1 MRRSMILLALVA
13 VALLLFFLREVVV
26 EPASNGPLPA
36 ASAGLRSLD
45 VGVRGPAT
53 HAPVTLLAATV
64 RQGTDGMS
72 FSGQVLSSGTEQP
85 VPGAELLF
93 EHGGAAHTTRCTN
106 DGRFTLTAID
116 EGEWHLVR
124 IEAPGFHPYVSRF
137 DSGGVTLWATQG
149 RRLESLVFHLTPV
162 VDLDGLVVDGAG
174 QEVAGAIVAMLNP
187 DGSEV
192 LSRTV
197 TDKAGTF
204 LFRAPD
210 EGIVEATHP
219 DYLPGRA
226 RVGYRT
232 AVTRSLTVH
241 LGPKVDA
248 GITLLPLIGKVVDPA
263 GVELPGVLVT
273 VEQEKVEDP
282 GLFAQQAETDGDGRF
297 AFSLAAGSYA
307 VTASRPGMVGVSA
320 VGTAGGPPLSLVLGG
335 GASIRGR
342 VKSARGEP
350 VTAFALVLS
359 RRQGLE
365 RLDTQVL
372 NVAHAL
378 GEFELSG
385 VPPGSWVIAAAG
397 LGYGPSAEKPLE
409 VPPAGL
415 SGVELTLSRG
425 ATLKGTVVT
434 RGTGAPVVGARVSLE
449 SSLFDGST
457 PLRAD
462 ARTDERGAFALEGLA
477 PGRRSIYVIG
487 PGHHARIVSA
497 IEVPKDGDP
506 PLLRVE
512 LTPLAKGEEPQL
524 ELVGIGAVLKPAGE
538 VLVIEQ
544 ALPGGGAAEAGLAPG
559 DEVLAVD
566 GAPVGQLGFAGAVER
581 IRGPEDSTV
590 TLRIRKAGAE
600 SELAV
605 PRRRVQH

>member
-1 MRRSMILLALVA
+1 MRRSLIALALAA
-13 VALLLFFLREVVV
+13 VALLLFFLRDVLL
-26 EPASNGPLPA
+26 EPVSSPLPA
-36 ASAGLRSLD
+36 TGPHAALDAGA
-45 VGVRGPAT
+45 RGPAT

-85 VPGAELLF
+85 VAGAELLF
-93 EHGGAAHTTRCTN
+93 EHGGTAHTTRSTN

-116 EGEWHLVR
+116 DGEWHLVR

-137 DSGGVTLWATQG
+137 DSGGIALWATPG
-149 RRLESLVFHLTPV
+149 RRLEGLVFHLSPA

-232 AVTRSLTVH
+232 AVTRTLTVY
-241 LGPKVDA
+241 LGPRVDA
-248 GITLLPLIGKVVDPA
+248 GLALSPLSGQVVDAA
-263 GVELPGVLVT
+263 GAELPGVLVT
-273 VEQEKVEDP
+273 AEADEAEDP
-282 GLFAQQAETDGDGRF
+282 GLYAQQAETDLDGRF
-297 AFSLAAGSYA
+297 AFSLAPGAYA
-307 VTASRPGMVGVSA
+307 VTATRPGVVGVSA
-320 VGTAGGPPLSLVLGG
+320 LGTAGGPPLRLVLGA
-335 GASIRGR
+335 GATVRGR
-342 VKSARGEP
+342 VRSDRGEP

-365 RLDTQVL
+365 RLDTQVV
-372 NVAHAL
+372 NVVHAL
-378 GEFELSG
+378 GEFELGG
-385 VPPGSWVIAAAG
+385 VPPGSWVLAAAG

-415 SGVELTLSRG
+415 AGVELTLGRG
-425 ATLKGTVVT
+425 ATLRGTVVT
-434 RGTGAPVVGARVSLE
+434 RGAGTPVPGARVSLE

-462 ARTDERGAFALEGLA
+462 ARTDERGAFALEGLG
-477 PGRRSIYVIG
+477 PGRRSIYAIG

-506 PLLRVE
+506 PAVRVE
-512 LTPLAKGEEPQL
+512 LTPLARGEEPLL
-524 ELVGIGAVLKPAGE
+524 ELVGIGAVLKPAAQ

-544 ALPGGGAAEAGLAPG
+544 ALPGGGAAEVGLGQG

-566 GAPVGQLGFAGAVER
+566 GAPVAQLGFGGAVER

-590 TLRIRKAGAE
+590 TLRIRRGESE
-600 SELAV
+600 SELVV
-605 PRRRVQH
+605 PRRRLQH